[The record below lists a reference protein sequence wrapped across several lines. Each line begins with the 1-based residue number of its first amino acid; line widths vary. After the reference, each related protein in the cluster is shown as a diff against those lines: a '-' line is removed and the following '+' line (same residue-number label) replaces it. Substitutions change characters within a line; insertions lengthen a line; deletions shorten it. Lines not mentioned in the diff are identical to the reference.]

1 MEVTKPIIRNVID
14 TTSSP
19 GYIYFGEA
27 PVEST
32 EDQLV
37 WLISRASLS
46 SPFDIN
52 YWRGNISW
60 KLENKLKNKWTDRTS
75 LTY

>member
-14 TTSSP
+14 TTSTP

-27 PVEST
+27 PVEAT
-32 EDQLV
+32 EEQQV

-46 SPFDIN
+46 SPFNIN
-52 YWRGNISW
+52 Y
-60 KLENKLKNKWTDRTS
+60 
-75 LTY
+75 